1 MLEKA
6 NDVLQEILAENIG
19 ESTELE
25 KADWKEM
32 LQNKCI
38 VMQYDF
44 MISMDDYLEAC
55 AA

>member
-32 LQNKCI
+32 
-38 VMQYDF
+38 
-44 MISMDDYLEAC
+44 
-55 AA
+55 AAKQMYCHAV